1 MEMLSGFVILQ
12 VQVCKADSKRQ
23 KDENKIQDELG
34 YIYISIIIRMKAGS
48 SGPVIEL
55 ALKNDRF
62 LTKAKRIA
70 TARMQY
76 EARMTLYPRF
86 SAWLSHVIA
95 GGCSLRID
103 RPTHQM
109 TWWRTSNVTKAR
121 ATKFQ

>member
-1 MEMLSGFVILQ
+1 MLSGFVILQ

-76 EARMTLYPRF
+76 EARMTLYPRL
-86 SAWLSHVIA
+86 SAWLSHVIG
-95 GGCSLRID
+95 GGCALRID

-109 TWWRTSNVTKAR
+109 RWWRTSNVTKAR